1 MASLKEV
8 RNRIT
13 SVKSTQQI
21 TSAMKMVAASKLRKA
36 QTGILQLRPFAQKQ
50 QQLLQQL
57 SAGADVNLP
66 DGLSEK
72 RPANRILFVVLSS
85 NRGLCGAFNSNVIKQ
100 TTLVASEIRKVNPSA
115 ETSLITIGRKASEF
129 FTKSKLKVLS
139 VHDDLYDNLTY
150 SSAAEL
156 ADHLIK
162 LFTSKQYDK
171 IFIVYHQFKNAVVQ
185 YLVTEQFLPVEA
197 DGGEGDNSSQSTYI
211 FDPSRDE
218 ILGSIVPRILRT
230 QLYKA
235 LLDSWASEQG
245 ARMTAMSQ
253 ATDNASELLKELK
266 LSYNK
271 ARQAAIT
278 NEILEIVSGAEAL
291 KNN

>member
-8 RNRIT
+8 RNRIA

-50 QQLLQQL
+50 QLMLQNL
-57 SAGADVNLP
+57 SAGTESGLP
-66 DGLSEK
+66 GGLSEK
-72 RPANRILFVVLSS
+72 RATNRILFVVLSS

-100 TTLVASEIRKVNPSA
+100 ANIDSRSIIAANPGSEI
-115 ETSLITIGRKASEF
+115 TMITIGRKASEYF
-129 FTKSKLKVLS
+129 ARSSFKLAES
-139 VHDDLYDNLTY
+139 HDDIYDELTY
-150 SSAAEL
+150 GRASQL
-156 ADHLIK
+156 ADHLID
-162 LFTSKQYDK
+162 LFTKKLYDK
-171 IFIVYHQFKNAVVQ
+171 IYIVYHQFKNAVVQ
-185 YLVTEQFLPVEA
+185 YLVTEQFLPVEPITSEEENGA
-197 DGGEGDNSSQSTYI
+197 QSEYI

-218 ILGSIVPRILRT
+218 ILESIVPRILRT

-253 ATDNASELLKELK
+253 ATDNAQELLKELK
-266 LSYNK
+266 LTYNK

>member
-50 QQLLQQL
+50 QLLLQKL
-57 SAGADVNLP
+57 STGDNNELP
-66 DGLSEK
+66 DGLSEQRTPNK
-72 RPANRILFVVLSS
+72 VLFVVLSS

-100 TTLVASEIRKVNPSA
+100 TIIASSEIKSENRHA
-115 ETSLITIGRKASEF
+115 EISLVTIGRKASEF
-129 FTKSKLKVLS
+129 FAKSQLTVMS
-139 VHDDLYDNLTY
+139 VHDDIYDDLSFSNAAEIADNL
-150 SSAAEL
+150 
-156 ADHLIK
+156 IG
-162 LFTSKQYDK
+162 LFKQKVYDK
-171 IFIVYHQFKNAVVQ
+171 IYIVYHQFKNAVVQ
-185 YLVTEQFLPVEA
+185 YLVTEQFLPVEPVV
-197 DGGEGDNSSQSTYI
+197 EKTNRNNTEYI
-211 FDPSRDE
+211 FDPSKDE
-218 ILGSIVPRILRT
+218 ILSSIVPSILRT

-266 LSYNK
+266 LTYNK

>member
-8 RNRIT
+8 RNRIA

-50 QQLLQQL
+50 QQLLQKL
-57 SAGADVNLP
+57 SGGADIMLP
-66 DGLSEK
+66 GGLSEK
-72 RPANRILFVVLSS
+72 RTTDRILFVVLSS
-85 NRGLCGAFNSNVIKQ
+85 NRGLCGAFNANVIKQ
-100 TTLVASEIRKVNPSA
+100 TNTVSSSVKRVNPVA
-115 ETSLITIGRKASEF
+115 EISYITIGRKASEYY
-129 FTKSKLKVLS
+129 SKMTSGVIES
-139 VHDDLYDNLTY
+139 HDDIYDNLTFGRA
-150 SSAAEL
+150 SEL
-156 ADHLIK
+156 ADHLIE
-162 LFTSKQYDK
+162 LFTKKLYDK

-185 YLVTEQFLPVEA
+185 YLVTEQFLPVEPA
-197 DGGEGDNSSQSTYI
+197 EGDDQNGVQTSFI

-218 ILGSIVPRILRT
+218 ILGSIVPSILRT
-230 QLYKA
+230 QMYKA

-253 ATDNASELLKELK
+253 ATDNATELLKELK
-266 LSYNK
+266 LTYNK

>member
-8 RNRIT
+8 RNRIA

-36 QTGILQLRPFAQKQ
+36 QTNILQLRPFAQKQ
-50 QQLLQQL
+50 QILLQNL
-57 SAGADVNLP
+57 SGGTYVTLP
-66 DGLSEK
+66 GGLSEK
-72 RPANRILFVVLSS
+72 RATARYLFVVLSS

-100 TTLVASEIRKVNPSA
+100 TNNVTTAIKTANPQAEISV
-115 ETSLITIGRKASEF
+115 ITIGRKASEF
-129 FTKSKLKVLS
+129 YNKSNLKLIESFDSLY
-139 VHDDLYDNLTY
+139 DDLTFKAVSD
-150 SSAAEL
+150 L
-156 ADHLIK
+156 ADHLVK
-162 LFTSKQYDK
+162 LFTQKQYDF

-185 YLVTEQFLPVEA
+185 YLVTEQFLPVEPA
-197 DGGEGDNSSQSTYI
+197 NEDEGNGAQSDYI
-211 FDPSRDE
+211 FDPSRSE
-218 ILGSIVPRILRT
+218 ILESIVPRILRT

-253 ATDNASELLKELK
+253 ATDNASELLKDLK

>member
-8 RNRIT
+8 RNRIA

-21 TSAMKMVAASKLRKA
+21 TSAMKLVAASKLRKA

-57 SAGADVNLP
+57 SAGSDVMLP
-66 DGLSEK
+66 DGLSEQRNIQK
-72 RPANRILFVVLSS
+72 ILYVVLSS
-85 NRGLCGAFNSNVIKQ
+85 NRGLCGAFNANVIKQ
-100 TTLVASEIRKVNPSA
+100 TNSISAEARSVNPA
-115 ETSLITIGRKASEF
+115 VQISLITIGRKASEYF
-129 FTKSKLKVLS
+129 AKGTINVLES
-139 VHDDLYDNLTY
+139 HDDIYDNISY
-150 SSAAEL
+150 GRAAEL
-156 ADHLIK
+156 ADHLVQMFID
-162 LFTSKQYDK
+162 KQFDK
-171 IFIVYHQFKNAVVQ
+171 IYIIYHQFKNAVVQ

-197 DGGEGDNSSQSTYI
+197 ENKEGVGNTQTSYI

-235 LLDSWASEQG
+235 ILDSWASEQG

-253 ATDNASELLKELK
+253 ATDNASELLKALK

>member
-8 RNRIT
+8 RNRIA

-50 QQLLQQL
+50 QQLLQNL
-57 SAGADVNLP
+57 SAGADVALP
-66 DGLSEK
+66 GGLSEK
-72 RPANRILFVVLSS
+72 RTTNRILFVVLSS

-100 TTLVASEIRKVNPSA
+100 ANIESRAIIAANQGAEI
-115 ETSLITIGRKASEF
+115 TMITIGRKASEYF
-129 FTKSKLKVLS
+129 AKSS
-139 VHDDLYDNLTY
+139 FNRAESHDDIYDELTY
-150 SSAAEL
+150 GRAAQL
-156 ADHLIK
+156 ADHLID
-162 LFTSKQYDK
+162 LFTKKLYDK
-171 IFIVYHQFKNAVVQ
+171 IYIVYHQFKNAVVQ
-185 YLVTEQFLPVEA
+185 YLVTEQFLPVEPITSEEESGA
-197 DGGEGDNSSQSTYI
+197 QLEYI

-218 ILGSIVPRILRT
+218 ILESIVPRILRT

-253 ATDNASELLKELK
+253 ATDNAQELLKELK
-266 LSYNK
+266 LTYNK